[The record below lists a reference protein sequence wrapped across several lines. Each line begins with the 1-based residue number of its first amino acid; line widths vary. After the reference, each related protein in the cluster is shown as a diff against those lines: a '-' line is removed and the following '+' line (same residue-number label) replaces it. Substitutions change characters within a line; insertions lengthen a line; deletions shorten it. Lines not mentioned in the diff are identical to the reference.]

1 MNEHV
6 GEDSTG
12 TDFARAMLDA
22 DHASTDCGIQLLG
35 NGPGSATLAMKVTD
49 DMLNGHA
56 ITHGGYVFLLADS
69 AFAVACNGYGRPTVA
84 AGASITYLEPTTAG
98 DELVAEAVERVRY
111 GRNGIYDV
119 TVRRGEIV
127 VAEFRGTSREIRA
140 RS

>member
-12 TDFARAMLDA
+12 IDFARAMLDA

-69 AFAVACNGYGRPTVA
+69 AFAVACNGYGRTTVS
-84 AGASITYLEPTTAG
+84 AGASITYLQPTTAG
-98 DELVAEAVERVRY
+98 DELVAEATEQARY

-119 TVRRGEIV
+119 TVRCGELV
-127 VAEFRGTSREIRA
+127 VAEFRGTSREIRTRA
-140 RS
+140 